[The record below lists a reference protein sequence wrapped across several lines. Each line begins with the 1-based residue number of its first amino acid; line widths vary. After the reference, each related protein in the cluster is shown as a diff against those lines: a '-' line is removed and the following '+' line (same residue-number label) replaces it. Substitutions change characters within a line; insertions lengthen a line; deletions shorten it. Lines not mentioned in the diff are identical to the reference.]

1 MVDNNSFF
9 SAIRPTYNN
18 KNNQLSTKT
27 DRDRKNSHA
36 PGNTNLV
43 LPRWDWGQPAKDL
56 LFETTQP
63 SSYEKSHHDTKTEE
77 N

>member
-1 MVDNNSFF
+1 
-9 SAIRPTYNN
+9 
-18 KNNQLSTKT
+18 LSTKT
-27 DRDRKNSHA
+27 DGDRKNSHA

-43 LPRWDWGQPAKDL
+43 LLRWDWSQPAKDL